1 MMSPKKLL
9 PLLALLSLTMASC
22 SSMSTSATSSTRG
35 TKAIPAVRTTA
46 YTHTEA
52 DHIQYGKKNAL
63 GTELR
68 FGQVRSAAADWSVYP
83 VGTQFKIEGS
93 PYLYEIDDYGS
104 ALVGSNTID
113 LYKPDKSTM
122 NHWGVRHVNI
132 QVVRWG
138 SRERSLE
145 VLKPRTRFDHVRRM
159 VSRLERGDSGS

>member
-1 MMSPKKLL
+1 MLTQKLL
-9 PLLALLSLTMASC
+9 PVLALLGLTLASC
-22 SSMSTSATSSTRG
+22 SSMSTSVTNSSQSS
-35 TKAIPAVRTTA
+35 KSIPSVRTTA

-52 DHIQYGKKNAL
+52 DHLQYGKKNAL

-113 LYKPDKSTM
+113 LYKPDMRSM

-138 SRERSLE
+138 SREESLK
-145 VLKPRTRFDHVRRM
+145 VLKPRERFHHVRRM
-159 VSRLERGDSGS
+159 VARLETMVTGS